1 MFDRLVN
8 NRYQQG
14 QVFIDPPKVPVGSM
28 KLKPVIQRL
37 VDALSQDEGPGVYA
51 VSGQFGAGKS
61 ATIQRA
67 LATPEVADNFAV
79 LQLVPTKV
87 LPLADVDFRLLLLA
101 AAESLASA
109 IVGDLRPFVDRVRP
123 DPFNSETVERWVKLL
138 APNELSP
145 PPANLT
151 EYATKIN
158 LALVELN
165 LKLKNDNA
173 RRRELREKNTID
185 QNELL
190 RLVQVLAAI
199 ASSAAQVANKPRGV
213 LLVID
218 DLDKFRDRALLDL
231 FARDLVTLKQV
242 PCKIIATVPYY
253 VNFEPS
259 FHAAQL
265 EFRSFRIS
273 NIKTIARHAPRDVL
287 PEARA
292 FFATLFESYAAET
305 LLADATV
312 LDAAILQSAGVP
324 REFFRVL
331 RHAFT
336 FADEAGDRA
345 IDQDHIRAAST
356 LIAQGLMLSAASAN
370 TRGSLKLVRLT
381 QTMEQRSEWTLLD
394 TMHVVEY
401 LNDRPWYSV
410 HPSLIPWCNE
420 MLVSD
425 GRVLKLFGGASPPP
439 LDGTA
444 TVYEQMLQQ
453 LAPEDR
459 EKLVARAR
467 EEARRE

>member
-37 VDALSQDEGPGVYA
+37 IDALAQDAEPGVYA

-61 ATIQRA
+61 VTIQRA
-67 LATPEVADNFAV
+67 LATPDVTDHFAV
-79 LQLVPTKV
+79 LQLVPTRV

-101 AAESLASA
+101 AAESLATA
-109 IVGDLRPFVDRVRP
+109 IVGDLRPFVDRMQP
-123 DPFNSETVERWVKLL
+123 DPFNSEIVERWVKLL
-138 APNELSP
+138 APSELSA

-190 RLVQVLAAI
+190 KLVQALAAI
-199 ASSAAQVANKPRGV
+199 ASGAALRAGKSKGV

-265 EFRSFRIS
+265 EFRSFRIA
-273 NIKTIARHAPRDVL
+273 NIKTIARHAPRTVL
-287 PEARA
+287 SEAHD
-292 FFATLFESYAAET
+292 FFATLFSSYADNA
-305 LLADATV
+305 LLTDSSV
-312 LDAAILQSAGVP
+312 LDAVILQSAGVP

-336 FADEAGDRA
+336 FADEAGDPA
-345 IDQDHIRAAST
+345 IDQEHVRAAST
-356 LIAQGLMLSAASAN
+356 LIAQGLLLSAASAN

-381 QTMEQRSEWTLLD
+381 QNLEHRSEWTLLD
-394 TMHVVEY
+394 TMHVVEF

-425 GRVLKLFGGASPPP
+425 GRVLKLFGDASPPP
-439 LDGTA
+439 LDGSA
-444 TVYEQMLQQ
+444 TVYEQMLQRLGPEEQ
-453 LAPEDR
+453 DKLA
-459 EKLVARAR
+459 ARAR